1 LKIAFG
7 TKNTIG
13 NLLFYRNPTSDKFSL
28 LGMYKLTCPDCSKAY
43 VGQTGRCFATR
54 FKEHEKAFRSNNHT
68 SSFAKHLNEE
78 AHSFGPMNS
87 IMQILHYYKK
97 GPHVNTL
104 ERFHIHTEF
113 AANNHLNENRTVY
126 LNEIF
131 DTLAKTH
138 HHKTLPP

>member
-1 LKIAFG
+1 
-7 TKNTIG
+7 
-13 NLLFYRNPTSDKFSL
+13 
-28 LGMYKLTCPDCSKAY
+28 
-43 VGQTGRCFATR
+43 
-54 FKEHEKAFRSNNHT
+54 
-68 SSFAKHLNEE
+68 
-78 AHSFGPMNS
+78 
-87 IMQILHYYKK
+87 MQILHYHKK

-113 AANNHLNENRTVY
+113 AANNHLNENQTVY